1 MIVRIPVA
9 RVSRV
14 RSAPVR
20 TGVVLAA
27 RVSVVRAL
35 ATAATVVRELERVP
49 AWVPVSVARVA
60 RALAVRAKTLCAPRI
75 VGLTSARTLR

>member
-20 TGVVLAA
+20 TGVVRAA
-27 RVSVVRAL
+27 RVSVARAL
-35 ATAATVVRELERVP
+35 ATVVRELERVP
-49 AWVPVSVARVA
+49 AWVRVSVARVA
-60 RALAVRAKTLCAPRI
+60 RALAVRAKTLCAPKI
-75 VGLTSARTLR
+75 VGRTSARILR